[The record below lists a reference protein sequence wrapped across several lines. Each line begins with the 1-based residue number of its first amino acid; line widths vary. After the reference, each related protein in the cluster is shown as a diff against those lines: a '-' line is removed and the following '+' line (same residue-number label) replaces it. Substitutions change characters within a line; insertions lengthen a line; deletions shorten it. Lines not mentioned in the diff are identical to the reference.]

1 MEKRGFVMV
10 NRTARR
16 AFDKRMRNIKGGIYT
31 LLLVTALAAAL
42 VVSTVALPPHIAAW
56 RSQRSA
62 EEARALVARNKVA
75 EAIALLEFAVAL
87 DPRNARAHFNLGVLE
102 LAVNGDAAAAASEF
116 KRAAEADARFARA
129 YYNLAVVQLF
139 YLHRPRV
146 AADNFRKAVELE
158 PDYAAG
164 YAGLGLACEAL
175 GQYGA
180 ARDAYDGYLE
190 TNPRGPW
197 AELVTQ
203 HKRAIG
209 GLPAVDD
216 LAAKMR
222 GEEEAFE
229 IVAVGD
235 LSLARGVNVDLY
247 TGRSESPLQYVA
259 PLISRARVAF
269 GNLESPLTKR
279 AKRAPTKGP
288 RGGSIYLKGNPDYAF
303 LLTEAGFDV
312 LSLANNH
319 IMDYGEQG
327 LSDTIYYLEQEE
339 IKHVGA
345 GPDLAAALAP
355 AEIDVDGFVIQ
366 FLAFSAIE
374 PREYFAGPAK
384 PGTAPLDEG
393 TVLSAIGRAK
403 GKANLVVV
411 SLHWGAE
418 AMAYP
423 SSEQKRLAHKF
434 VDAGADV
441 ILGHHP
447 HVVQGVESYE
457 GAVIAYSLGN
467 FLFDSRYPE
476 RHYSTLLAVEVSRSR
491 GILGFRLIPIYIE
504 GTEPTIS
511 AEGDVREFADFALVS
526 ASGGPA
532 RGEPPAP
539 PPAKVSPKG

>member
-1 MEKRGFVMV
+1 
-10 NRTARR
+10 
-16 AFDKRMRNIKGGIYT
+16 MRNIKVGLYT
-31 LLLVTALAAAL
+31 LLLVAALIAAL
-42 VVSTVALPPHIAAW
+42 VVSTVALPPQIAAW
-56 RSQRSA
+56 RSRRSTD
-62 EEARALVARNKVA
+62 EARALVAQNKVF
-75 EAIALLEFAVAL
+75 EAMALLKYAVAL
-87 DPRNARAHFNLGVLE
+87 DPGNELAHFNLGVLE
-102 LAVNGDAAAAASEF
+102 LAVNGDAAAASDQF
-116 KRAAEADARFARA
+116 KRAAEADPGFARA
-129 YYNLAVVQLF
+129 YFNLGVVQLF
-139 YLHRPRV
+139 YLHKPRV
-146 AADNFRKAVELE
+146 AADSFKRAVELDA
-158 PDYAAG
+158 DYAAG
-164 YAGLGLACEAL
+164 YAGLGLAHESL
-175 GQYGA
+175 GDYGA
-180 ARDAYDGYLE
+180 ARDAYDRYLAM
-190 TNPRGPW
+190 NLDGPW
-197 AELVTQ
+197 TELVEQ

-222 GEEEAFE
+222 GDEDVFE

-235 LSLARGVNVDLY
+235 MSLARGVNVDLY
-247 TGRSESPLQYVA
+247 TGRSESPLRFVA
-259 PLISRARVAF
+259 PLIGRARIAF

-303 LLTEAGFDV
+303 ILTEAGFDV

-339 IKHVGA
+339 IEHAGA

-355 AEIDVDGFVIQ
+355 ADVDVDGYVVR
-366 FLAFSAIE
+366 FLAFSGVE
-374 PREYFAGPAK
+374 PREYYAGAAK
-384 PGTAPLDEG
+384 AGTASLDEG
-393 TVLSAIGRAK
+393 TVVSAISRAK
-403 GKANLVVV
+403 SEANLVVV
-411 SLHWGAE
+411 SLHWGGE
-418 AMAYP
+418 SMAYP

-447 HVVQGVESYE
+447 HVIQGVESYE

-504 GTEPTIS
+504 GTEPTVS
-511 AEGDVREFADFALVS
+511 AEADVMGFLEFALL
-526 ASGGPA
+526 SGSGERVGVRPPRPS
-532 RGEPPAP
+532 RGGKAP
-539 PPAKVSPKG
+539 KT